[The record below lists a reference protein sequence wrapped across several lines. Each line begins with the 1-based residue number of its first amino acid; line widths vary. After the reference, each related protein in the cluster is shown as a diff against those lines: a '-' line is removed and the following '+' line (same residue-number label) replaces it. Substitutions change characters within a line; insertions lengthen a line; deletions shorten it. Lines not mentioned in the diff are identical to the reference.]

1 MKQTEARMKTTP
13 GGEEIAMFAR
23 KTRYTVKK
31 AGDILGFRPAV
42 GLDRGLAMSVKW
54 LAHESQLFRKD

>member
-13 GGEEIAMFAR
+13 GGEEIAIFAR

-42 GLDRGLAMSVKW
+42 DLDRGLSMSVRW
-54 LAHESQLFRKD
+54 LAHESQIFRKS